1 MATKKDFIKQ
11 MFTEIVGEYD
21 SLNRLISFYMD
32 QGFRRRAVKRL
43 AHLNKII
50 DLCAGTGDM
59 ALALLEDSSFKG
71 RVYLC
76 DFNSEMLAAARKKL
90 ADKKLNGRA
99 PLVLGDVELLPFKD
113 GAIDGA
119 MMGFSL
125 RNLEDILVF
134 ARECKRV
141 VRPGGKIVLL
151 DVAHPENFLARG
163 VFHFY
168 FYNFVPQISRLL
180 TRKRYAYKYLPQS
193 LRVFYKQKDLVEKF
207 GEIGFSQATYR
218 NLLWGASAI
227 YELTV

>member
-11 MFTEIVGEYD
+11 MFSEIVGEYD
-21 SLNRLISFYMD
+21 PLNRLISLYMD
-32 QGFRRRAVKRL
+32 QSFRRRAVKRV
-43 AHLNKII
+43 AHLDKIL

-59 ALALLEDSSFKG
+59 ALALLQDPFFRG
-71 RVYLC
+71 RVFLC
-76 DFNSEMLAAARKKL
+76 DFNADMLAVAAEKL
-90 ADKKLNGRA
+90 KEKNFNGRA
-99 PLVLGDVELLPFKD
+99 PMVLGDVELLPFKD
-113 GAIDGA
+113 ASMDGAIL
-119 MMGFSL
+119 GFSL
-125 RNLEDILVF
+125 RNLEDMLAF
-134 ARECKRV
+134 TRECKRV

-151 DVAHPENFLARG
+151 DVAHPENPLARM

-207 GEIGFSQATYR
+207 RQVGFSQVAYR